1 MERITLAPGAHI
13 NVLPA
18 EKFNRCR
25 ISINF
30 IWPAAREW
38 ATAEAL
44 LPLVLERGYQGCPD
58 MTELSKK
65 LARLYGAALSVD
77 GTMSGQSRVLTVSL
91 SGIRDAF
98 ALAGEPLSR
107 EYADIAFGTA
117 FEPYRV
123 DGVLD
128 AEAVAIEK
136 EQLRELLEGEIN
148 EKRSY
153 CIRQARRRFYGDSPA
168 GIERNGYLDEVDGL
182 TPSVSLTARVSRGG
196 SYETNIS
203 VSGKNA
209 YYFRTN
215 DALLERGR
223 ALNIIDENQMSFVCW
238 ISSDMVE
245 SFFYG
250 VDPIG
255 ETLYING
262 VPFLVA
268 GLLSEDG
275 DASVASLMSGSA
287 DILIPY
293 STALKMN
300 NTSDVTSFT
309 VYLADGVDSEAAAS
323 SIEASMDAMFSYEED
338 CFTVTT
344 MSGIEDTMEEMLSM
358 MTALLAGIA
367 SIALV
372 VGGIGIM
379 NMMLTSVTER
389 TTEIGLKKAL
399 GALPWQIQL
408 QFLMESFLLSLIGG
422 LAGVALGLILSFAM
436 CRAMSA
442 QFVLSVGAIALGVGF
457 SAAVGV
463 LFGWAP
469 ARKASRLNPIDALRS
484 V

>member
-153 CIRQARRRFYGDSPA
+153 CIRQARRGQGA
-168 GIERNGYLDEVDGL
+168 GAGGR
-182 TPSVSLTARVSRGG
+182 RGG
-196 SYETNIS
+196 RRD
-203 VSGKNA
+203 G
-209 YYFRTN
+209 
-215 DALLERGR
+215 GR
-223 ALNIIDENQMSFVCW
+223 RA
-238 ISSDMVE
+238 
-245 SFFYG
+245 
-250 VDPIG
+250 PR
-255 ETLYING
+255 
-262 VPFLVA
+262 A
-268 GLLSEDG
+268 
-275 DASVASLMSGSA
+275 
-287 DILIPY
+287 
-293 STALKMN
+293 
-300 NTSDVTSFT
+300 
-309 VYLADGVDSEAAAS
+309 
-323 SIEASMDAMFSYEED
+323 
-338 CFTVTT
+338 
-344 MSGIEDTMEEMLSM
+344 
-358 MTALLAGIA
+358 
-367 SIALV
+367 
-372 VGGIGIM
+372 
-379 NMMLTSVTER
+379 
-389 TTEIGLKKAL
+389 
-399 GALPWQIQL
+399 
-408 QFLMESFLLSLIGG
+408 
-422 LAGVALGLILSFAM
+422 VALQAFGMLHFDEGGGRRCMIPL
-436 CRAMSA
+436 CRRCAEPRR
-442 QFVLSVGAIALGVGF
+442 LK
-457 SAAVGV
+457 
-463 LFGWAP
+463 
-469 ARKASRLNPIDALRS
+469 ARCWKTA
-484 V
+484 

>member
-1 MERITLAPGAHI
+1 MSLSNILA
-13 NVLPA
+13 
-18 EKFNRCR
+18 NRMR
-25 ISINF
+25 SF
-30 IWPAAREW
+30 
-38 ATAEAL
+38 
-44 LPLVLERGYQGCPD
+44 
-58 MTELSKK
+58 
-65 LARLYGAALSVD
+65 
-77 GTMSGQSRVLTVSL
+77 LTVLGILIGVTAVIALITTVSGVSGSL
-91 SGIRDAF
+91 TSSFSSMGAGTLMVSVTGSDLKSGMTADD
-98 ALAGEPLSR
+98 LAEL
-107 EYADIAFGTA
+107 TA
-117 FEPYRV
+117 M
-123 DGVLD
+123 
-128 AEAVAIEK
+128 
-136 EQLRELLEGEIN
+136 
-148 EKRSY
+148 
-153 CIRQARRRFYGDSPA
+153 
-168 GIERNGYLDEVDGL
+168 DEVDGL
-182 TPSVSLTARVSRGG
+182 TPSVSLSARVSRGG

-209 YYFRTN
+209 YYFRN
-215 DALLERGR
+215 NENLLTRGR
-223 ALNIIDENQMSFVCW
+223 SLNAVDEAQTSFVCW
-238 ISSDMVE
+238 ISPDMVE

-255 ETLYING
+255 ESLYING

-275 DASVASLMSGSA
+275 DSSMASLMSGSA

-293 STALKMN
+293 TTALKMN
-300 NTSDVTSFT
+300 NSSDVTSFT
-309 VYLADGVDSEAAAS
+309 VYLADGMDSESAAD
-323 SIEASMDAMFSYEED
+323 SIEATMDAMFSYEED
-338 CFTVTT
+338 CFSVTT

-436 CRAMSA
+436 CRAMDT
-442 QFVLSVGAIALGVGF
+442 QFALSVGAIALGVGF

>member
-1 MERITLAPGAHI
+1 MLKSIRKSFVMIRECVRMSLSNILANRMRSFLTVLGILIGVTAVIALITTISGVSGSLSSSFSSMGAGTLMVSVTGSDLKSGMTADNLA
-13 NVLPA
+13 
-18 EKFNRCR
+18 
-25 ISINF
+25 
-30 IWPAAREW
+30 
-38 ATAEAL
+38 
-44 LPLVLERGYQGCPD
+44 
-58 MTELSKK
+58 ELS
-65 LARLYGAALSVD
+65 S
-77 GTMSGQSRVLTVSL
+77 M
-91 SGIRDAF
+91 
-98 ALAGEPLSR
+98 
-107 EYADIAFGTA
+107 
-117 FEPYRV
+117 
-123 DGVLD
+123 
-128 AEAVAIEK
+128 
-136 EQLRELLEGEIN
+136 
-148 EKRSY
+148 
-153 CIRQARRRFYGDSPA
+153 
-168 GIERNGYLDEVDGL
+168 DEVDGL
-182 TPSVSLTARVSRGG
+182 TPSVSLSARVSRGG

-215 DALLERGR
+215 ESLLERGR
-223 ALNIIDENQMSFVCW
+223 KLNAVDEEQTSFVCW

-255 ETLYING
+255 ESLYING
-262 VPFLVA
+262 IPFLVA

-275 DASVASLMSGSA
+275 DSSMASMMSGSA

-293 STALKMN
+293 TTALKMN
-300 NTSDVTSFT
+300 NSSDVTSFT
-309 VYLADGVDSEAAAS
+309 VYLADGVDSEAAAD
-323 SIEASMDAMFSYEED
+323 SIEATMDAMFSYEED

-436 CRAMSA
+436 CRAMGT
-442 QFVLSVGAIALGVGF
+442 QFALSVGAIALGVGF